1 MQALCARDGSACVAH
16 APACVQGRL
25 RCLGSPSRLKA
36 RYGGAL
42 ALEVQA
48 GAGAAAQAALAAW
61 AAAELGAEL
70 QVRPRGGRVLM
81 SPNKGEGFRVQ
92 ERPGPLQSWA
102 PSCRRARSW
111 SPNGVHAPGLGVC
124 FSSGAV

>member
-1 MQALCARDGSACVAH
+1 MWLRIACACK
-16 APACVQGRL
+16 QGRL

-70 QVRPRGGRVLM
+70 L
-81 SPNKGEGFRVQ
+81 
-92 ERPGPLQSWA
+92 
-102 PSCRRARSW
+102 ARLLLK
-111 SPNGVHAPGLGVC
+111 PNGVYAPGSEVRDFGIRV
-124 FSSGAV
+124 SDS

>member
-1 MQALCARDGSACVAH
+1 MYLRKSCCHNVVASHSCPCQAVCIPPSATGSGCTVQAVRVEDGAGLCFSILFPVS
-16 APACVQGRL
+16 PQGRL

-36 RYGGAL
+36 RYGGTL

-70 QVRPRGGRVLM
+70 Q
-81 SPNKGEGFRVQ
+81 
-92 ERPGPLQSWA
+92 
-102 PSCRRARSW
+102 ARMLCTLEDALK
-111 SPNGVHAPGLGVC
+111 HCVC
-124 FSSGAV
+124 PAVFVP